1 MENEKEIK
9 NESTKPYELLAQ
21 IFGTTPEELQEGV
34 NESAGDNKLS
44 EDLRTALSS
53 LSPRERDVLRLR
65 FGLDDGRKRTLEEV
79 GVLFGVSR
87 YRIRQIEANAIK
99 KLKEHSENK

>member
-1 MENEKEIK
+1 MEKDNELKA
-9 NESTKPYELLAQ
+9 YEKIAAL
-21 IFGTTPEELQEGV
+21 FGTTPKELFERANKPTEGT
-34 NESAGDNKLS
+34 NKSLE

-99 KLKEHSENK
+99 KLKQHSENK